1 MILAKQRDV
10 SARGLERAGSA
21 ACLGKSSGKD
31 LQLAA
36 GAALE
41 QLYACVNG
49 PSQAAVY
56 RFLILE
62 QLRYLA
68 HQSLDLTKQ
77 WVAPQI
83 HVSSLC

>member
-1 MILAKQRDV
+1 MFLADQRYV
-10 SARGLERAGSA
+10 SVRGLDRAGSA

-36 GAALE
+36 SAALE
-41 QLYACVNG
+41 QLYACVNS

-62 QLRYLA
+62 QLGYLA
-68 HQSLDLTKQ
+68 QQSLDLTKQ
-77 WVAPQI
+77 WVAFQI
-83 HVSSLC
+83 HVLSLC